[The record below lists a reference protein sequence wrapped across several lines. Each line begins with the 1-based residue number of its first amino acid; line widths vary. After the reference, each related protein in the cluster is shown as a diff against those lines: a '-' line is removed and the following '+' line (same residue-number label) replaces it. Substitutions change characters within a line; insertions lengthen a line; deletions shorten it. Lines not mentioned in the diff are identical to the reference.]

1 MKKLITITIT
11 LFLTTQLLA
20 NYAFSN
26 EKTVK
31 IDMHGGKS
39 EQFSNTSE
47 FSKMGKGGLKGL
59 NSFTIKKPKEP
70 TKPQEKNIPELED
83 IELK

>member
-1 MKKLITITIT
+1 MKKLITIT

-20 NYAFSN
+20 NYTFSN
-26 EKTVK
+26 EKSIK
-31 IDMHGGKS
+31 IDMHGGNS
-39 EQFSNTSE
+39 EQFSETSG
-47 FSKMGKGGLKGL
+47 FSKMGTGGLKSL

-70 TKPQEKNIPELED
+70 TKPEEKNIPELED